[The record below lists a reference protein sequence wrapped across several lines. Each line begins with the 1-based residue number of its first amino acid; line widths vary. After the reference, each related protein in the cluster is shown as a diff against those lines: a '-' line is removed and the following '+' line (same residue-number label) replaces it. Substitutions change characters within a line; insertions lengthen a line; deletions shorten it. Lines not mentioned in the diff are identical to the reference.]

1 MTAVLSEV
9 RMVTQRKVVVVRRR
23 VVGKRSKGRAPL
35 HHVTVWAQFFDPP
48 MIERGCGMQFWWVMG
63 SRWVVRQ
70 VGCLVGSC
78 TALKISLTVV
88 VETEGETEDTVVR
101 YVIPGELRSKDS
113 RSRWVGRWVGQLV
126 GSFVPAQQG

>member
-1 MTAVLSEV
+1 MLSEV
-9 RMVTQRKVVVVRRR
+9 RMVTQRRVVMAKRR
-23 VVGKRSKGRAPL
+23 VVGERRKGRAPL
-35 HHVTVWAQFFDPP
+35 HRVTVWVQFFDPP

-88 VETEGETEDTVVR
+88 VETEGETEDTVAR
-101 YVIPGELRSKDS
+101 YAILGELRSKDS
-113 RSRWVGRWVGQLV
+113 TSRWVDRWVGQSV